1 MCSSARKGTVL
12 AALLSLWGW
21 GCSPESVSER
31 NAERLA
37 PVVRFTDAAQA
48 AGLDFVHVSGG
59 PQQRYILEA
68 MGSGVAL
75 FDFDADGWLDV
86 FAVNGT
92 HTEDAPETGNR
103 LWRNVPAT
111 DGGRAFA
118 EVTQAAGL
126 GQTGWGMGCAVA
138 DYDNDGDLDL
148 YVTYWGPNALY
159 RNEGNG
165 TFTSVEAGTEDRR
178 WGTSAAFGDVDSDG
192 WLDLYVANYVDFD
205 LNDPPGDGEPCS
217 GWKGLSVFCGPHG
230 LDGQADA
237 LYRNER
243 NGTFADVSAATGI
256 DQRTYLG
263 LGVLFTDY
271 DGDGD
276 QDIYIANDSTPNLLY
291 RNDDAWRLREV
302 GAFAG
307 VAYSE
312 GGRAQA
318 GMGLDSGD
326 YDNDGDL
333 DVVVTNFSDDVNTL
347 YQNLGNG
354 SFADATYAAG
364 LGGAVRPFLGWSTA
378 LADFDLDGW
387 LDLFVANGHLYPQLE
402 ARPLGLSY
410 RQRNLLYWN
419 RDGVFTLADPAGL
432 EDEQVSRGTAFGDY
446 DNDGDLDLIVNNLN
460 DRLNLLRND
469 GGNHNHWLGLDL
481 IGAAGQSAEGASV
494 RLWAGG
500 QVLVRPAKRGYGY
513 LSANDGRV
521 LFGLGGIAKVEKIEI
536 RWPSRRVQVVE
547 QPTIRRYLVLREGE
561 GVEIAH
567 YSHHQV
573 KPPSARVSAPL
584 TERPDSIE
592 AVAFN
597 PDWTAEKY
605 YEQATALYGEGR
617 YREAVALLQPA
628 LRHYPD
634 AIRLYYAAG
643 VALYAGLGHYEQAA
657 EVLEQATARDTSVVE
672 VVRLLGISY
681 LHLNQP
687 AQAVAALKRAAV
699 LAPDDW
705 KTHYRLG
712 LAHNHLGASE
722 AAIAAFAKARE
733 LVPQEPMPYL
743 HLARTYQ
750 RLGQGQ
756 AAHQALRRFEV
767 LQPLEQEIARYRQ
780 AVRVHPEHRDAYSK
794 LGLALARA
802 GRLLEAQQAFER
814 SLALAP
820 DADTQTNL
828 ANVLLRQDEPQAAI
842 AHYTQALAQDAE
854 LAEAHYGLG
863 MAHYARGEA
872 AEALRALRRALALR
886 PDFPK
891 AHINTGVLLE
901 EQDRLAEA
909 LDHFRRA
916 VALVPDDTRALNNLV
931 IALARAGRVDE
942 ARKVLEQAQA
952 QQVDLPLARKTLV
965 RTLVVLA
972 QAQAQQGK
980 WSAAVALQQ
989 QAIALTPVQLREA
1002 LLKQLS
1008 AYESSAQ

>member
-1 MCSSARKGTVL
+1 MGSKARKGTVL
-12 AALLSLWGW
+12 VALLNLWGW
-21 GCSPESVSER
+21 GCASEPV
-31 NAERLA
+31 AERRA
-37 PVVRFTDAAQA
+37 EGPAHAVRFADATQA

-68 MGSGVAL
+68 MGSGVSF

-92 HTEDAPETGNR
+92 RAEDAPETGNR
-103 LWRNVPAT
+103 LWRNIPAH
-111 DGGRAFA
+111 DSGRAFA

-165 TFTSVEAGTEDRR
+165 TFTSVEAGTGDRR
-178 WGTSAAFGDVDSDG
+178 WGASAAFGDVDSDG
-192 WLDLYVANYVDFD
+192 WLDLYVANYVAFD
-205 LNDPPGDGEPCS
+205 LDNPPGDGQPCS

-230 LDGQADA
+230 LDGQADV
-237 LYRNER
+237 LYRNEG

-291 RNDDAWRLREV
+291 RNDGAWRLREV

-312 GGRAQA
+312 EGRAQA
-318 GMGLDSGD
+318 GMGIDSGD
-326 YDNDGDL
+326 YDNDGDF

-402 ARPLGLSY
+402 THPLGLSY

-419 RDGVFTLADPAGL
+419 RDGVFALADPAGL
-432 EDEQVSRGTAFGDY
+432 EAEQVSRGTAFGDY

-460 DRLNLLRND
+460 DRLSLLRND
-469 GGNHNHWLGLDL
+469 GGNRNYWLGLEL
-481 IGAAGQSAEGASV
+481 IGAAGRPAEGASV
-494 RLWAGG
+494 RLWADG
-500 QVLVRPAKRGYGY
+500 QVLVRQAKRGYGY

-521 LFGLGGIAKVEKIEI
+521 LFGLGGLAQVEKVEI
-536 RWPSRRVQVVE
+536 RWPSGRVQVVE
-547 QPTIRRYLVLREGE
+547 QPPLRRYLVLREGE
-561 GVEIAH
+561 GAEIAH
-567 YSHHQV
+567 YSDQV
-573 KPPSARVSAPL
+573 PPPVLVPALP
-584 TERPDSIE
+584 TERTDSSE
-592 AVAFN
+592 EVALN
-597 PDWTAEKY
+597 PDWTAEEY
-605 YEQATALYGEGR
+605 YEQATALYGQGR
-617 YREAVALLQPA
+617 YREAVALLRPA
-628 LRHYPD
+628 LRYYPG
-634 AIRLYYAAG
+634 AVRLHYAAG
-643 VALYAGLGHYEQAA
+643 VALYSGLGRYEEAA
-657 EVLEQATARDTSVVE
+657 EVLEQAAARDTSVVE
-672 VVRLLGISY
+672 VAQLLGVIY

-687 AQAVAALKRAAV
+687 AQAAATLTRAAALT
-699 LAPDDW
+699 PEDW
-705 KTHYRLG
+705 ETHYRLG
-712 LAHNHLGASE
+712 LAYNHLGDDE
-722 AAIAAFAKARE
+722 AAIAAFVQARA
-733 LVPQEPMPYL
+733 LAPQEPMPYL

-750 RLGQGQ
+750 RLGQVQ
-756 AAHQALRRFEV
+756 AADQALHRFEA
-767 LQPLEQEIARYRQ
+767 LQPLKQEIDRYRQ
-780 AVRVHPEHRDAYSK
+780 AVRVAPKHPDAYSK

-802 GRLLEAQQAFER
+802 GRLTEAQQAFER

-820 DADTQTNL
+820 DAEIQTNL
-828 ANVLLRQDEPQAAI
+828 ANVLLRQDETEAAMD
-842 AHYTQALAQDAE
+842 HYTQALAQDAK

-872 AEALRALRRALALR
+872 AKALRALRQALALR

-901 EQDRLAEA
+901 EQGRLAEA

-916 VALVPDDTRALNNLV
+916 VDLAPDDARALNNLV
-931 IALARAGRVDE
+931 IALSRAGRVDE

-952 QQVDLPLARKTLV
+952 EQVDLPLARKTLV
-965 RTLVVLA
+965 RTLVALA
-972 QAQAQQGK
+972 QAQAEQGK

-989 QAIALTPVQLREA
+989 QAIALTPVQLQEA

-1008 AYESSAQ
+1008 AYESSAR

>member
-1 MCSSARKGTVL
+1 MGSNARKGTVL

-21 GCSPESVSER
+21 GCSPEPVSER
-31 NAERLA
+31 SAERLVPA
-37 PVVRFTDAAQA
+37 VRFADATQA

-59 PQQRYILEA
+59 PQQHYILEA

-92 HTEDAPETGNR
+92 RTEEAPETGNR

-165 TFTSVEAGTEDRR
+165 TFTSMEADVGDRR
-178 WGTSAAFGDVDSDG
+178 WGTSAAFGDVDLDG
-192 WLDLYVANYVDFD
+192 WLDLYVTNYVAFD
-205 LNDPPGDGEPCS
+205 LNNPPGDGQLCS

-230 LDGQADA
+230 LDGQADV
-237 LYRNER
+237 LYRNEG

-256 DQRTYLG
+256 DQQTYLG
-263 LGVLFTDY
+263 LGVIFTDY

-276 QDIYIANDSTPNLLY
+276 QDIYIANDSTPNQLY
-291 RNDDAWRLREV
+291 RNDGAWRLREV

-312 GGRAQA
+312 EGRSQA

-419 RDGVFTLADPAGL
+419 RDGIFTLADPAGL
-432 EDEQVSRGTAFGDY
+432 EAEQVSRGTAFGDY
-446 DNDGDLDLIVNNLN
+446 DNDGDLDLLVNNLN

-469 GGNHNHWLGLDL
+469 GGNRNYWLGLDL
-481 IGAAGQSAEGASV
+481 IGAAGQPAEGASV

-500 QVLVRPAKRGYGY
+500 QVLVRQAKRGYGY
-513 LSANDGRV
+513 LSASDGRV
-521 LFGLGGIAKVEKIEI
+521 LFGLGGLAEVEKIEV
-536 RWPSRRVQVVE
+536 RWPSGRVQVVE
-547 QPTIRRYLVLREGE
+547 QPPLRRYLVLRAGE
-561 GVEIAH
+561 GAEIAH
-567 YSHHQV
+567 YSHQV
-573 KPPSARVSAPL
+573 PPPARVSAPL

-592 AVAFN
+592 EVAFN

-605 YEQATALYGEGR
+605 YEQATALYGQGR
-617 YREAVALLQPA
+617 YQETVALLRPA

-634 AIRLYYAAG
+634 AIRLHYAAG
-643 VALYAGLGHYEQAA
+643 VALYAGLGRYQEAS
-657 EVLEQATARDTSVVE
+657 EVLAQVAAQDTSVVE
-672 VVRLLGISY
+672 VARLLGVIY

-687 AQAVAALKRAAV
+687 VQAVAVLTRAAA
-699 LAPDDW
+699 LAPEDW
-705 KTHYRLG
+705 ETHYRLG
-712 LAHNHLGASE
+712 LAHNHLGDSE
-722 AAIAAFAKARE
+722 AAIDAFAQARE

-743 HLARTYQ
+743 HLAQTYQ

-756 AAHQALRRFEV
+756 AADQALRRFEA
-767 LQPLEQEIARYRQ
+767 LQPLKQEIDRYRQ
-780 AVRVHPEHRDAYSK
+780 AVRVHPKHPDVYSK
-794 LGLALARA
+794 LGLALSRA
-802 GRLLEAQQAFER
+802 GRLMEAQQAFEQ
-814 SLALAP
+814 SLALAS
-820 DADTQTNL
+820 DAETQTNL
-828 ANVLLRQDEPQAAI
+828 ANVLLRQDETEAAI

-872 AEALRALRRALALR
+872 AAALHALRRALALR

-901 EQDRLAEA
+901 EQGRLAEA

-916 VALVPDDTRALNNLV
+916 VDLVPDDARALNNLV

-942 ARKVLEQAQA
+942 ARKVLDQAQA

-965 RTLVVLA
+965 RTLVALA